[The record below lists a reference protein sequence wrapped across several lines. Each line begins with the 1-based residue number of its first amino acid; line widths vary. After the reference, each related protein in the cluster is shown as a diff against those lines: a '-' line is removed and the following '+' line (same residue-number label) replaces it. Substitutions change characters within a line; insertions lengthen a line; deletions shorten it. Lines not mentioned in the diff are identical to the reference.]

1 MAMQAI
7 AAFWTRAKSVA
18 HADSSASNPFLNPNA
33 PAAATAA
40 GASPVEAASSSDAT
54 TAAAAAPSAKARLP
68 NPGKFE
74 NYNQEARLALSGPNA
89 YDGAKFN
96 VAKVF
101 QSQHKMFSV
110 SNNIHLGST
119 ESQEPATFDLDIMY
133 QDQVCAPIFQTPP
146 LICESP
152 LQSVIARA
160 SSSRHLAHH
169 PHPPLVRNR
178 FPATPR
184 ALAPS

>member
-1 MAMQAI
+1 MQAI

-18 HADSSASNPFLNPNA
+18 YADSSASNPFLNSNA

-54 TAAAAAPSAKARLP
+54 ATAAAPSSKARLP

-133 QDQVCAPIFQTPP
+133 QDQVCGQTFK
-146 LICESP
+146 LF
-152 LQSVIARA
+152 R
-160 SSSRHLAHH
+160 
-169 PHPPLVRNR
+169 
-178 FPATPR
+178 
-184 ALAPS
+184 